1 MYFTSPFWI
10 YIPSG
15 FLITC
20 PFKLYIISD
29 PKDPFIISI
38 ICELPHGSFV
48 SQSIYSTT
56 KNSTYSVSIIV
67 SNTVTS
73 TYSITS
79 TNKVSKAPSI
89 HSVSVTYMYSGTNTS
104 TSTVSITIC
113 VIYSVCI
120 IVSKIKLS
128 TYNVSVIN
136 TGTSTYTVS
145 HGSTG
150 GSQFIGRV
158 GSAPFSSPAST
169 QSSHPSFNQEVC
181 THPNGAY

>member
-48 SQSIYSTT
+48 SQSMYSTT
-56 KNSTYSVSIIV
+56 KNSTYSVSI
-67 SNTVTS
+67 
-73 TYSITS
+73 
-79 TNKVSKAPSI
+79 
-89 HSVSVTYMYSGTNTS
+89 
-104 TSTVSITIC
+104 
-113 VIYSVCI
+113 
-120 IVSKIKLS
+120 
-128 TYNVSVIN
+128 NVSVIN

-169 QSSHPSFNQEVC
+169 QSSHPSFNQAVC